1 MKPESGA
8 TTIIIT
14 SVLVGLILMLV
25 MASAKGVLYQLKHS
39 NNQIDSRRSYWQ
51 AEGGLECAYAK
62 MWRSGKL
69 TQNFS
74 GCIAMLGLD
83 ELVIE
88 QGTPNVI
95 RSSSGY
101 VTLSKAF
108 YLPRLQ
114 LKSPITT
121 RSHLLVNGNLAID
134 PNIGPRIN
142 RTDWQ
147 CYSLR
152 YIGELYARSFS
163 SKHPYQVEPSSRYFP
178 SVNSV
183 SSINSFSS
191 VNSFTS
197 RKCSGSYFTS
207 LAWRLEDTLNDFS
220 FEPDIDPFKEVFNL
234 ERHEWFSVMS
244 DTSRLAHVPIWLTES
259 MPTDATQLPK
269 SKFIDN
275 CGQEVVS
282 LVKAAHEL
290 IWVYGGC
297 EISEDDV
304 YLLNLA
310 IETHLESGLVLV
322 FHNGIVSI
330 SAQQPLKGL
339 IYHLVTSDLA
349 EQDSD
354 WSKTANDKPPS
365 VLEQTI
371 EQLSFVTRLTKQQV
385 SYFQNGRFYP
395 LGGLVLDAPNH
406 YALVNGSLNTEY
418 RKHVTEAAARNF
430 HFLRWVLGSWYDF

>member
-1 MKPESGA
+1 MKQESGA

-62 MWRSGKL
+62 MLRSGKL
-69 TQNFS
+69 IQNFS
-74 GCIAMLGLD
+74 DCIAMLGLD
-83 ELVIE
+83 ELKTE
-88 QGTPNVI
+88 QGTPNII

-108 YLPRLQ
+108 YLPELQ

-121 RSHLLVNGNLAID
+121 RSHFLVNGNLTID
-134 PNIGPRIN
+134 PNIDLRIN
-142 RTDWQ
+142 STDWQ

-152 YIGELYARSFS
+152 YIGDLYARSFS
-163 SKHPYQVEPSSRYFP
+163 S
-178 SVNSV
+178 
-183 SSINSFSS
+183 INSF
-191 VNSFTS
+191 TR
-197 RKCSGSYFTS
+197 RKCSDSYFTS

-244 DTSRLAHVPIWLTES
+244 DTSRLVHVPIWLTDS
-259 MPTDATQLPK
+259 MPAHATQLPK
-269 SKFIDN
+269 ATFIDN

-297 EISEDDV
+297 ELSEDDV
-304 YLLNLA
+304 YAINLA
-310 IETHLESGLVLV
+310 IETHL
-322 FHNGIVSI
+322 
-330 SAQQPLKGL
+330 
-339 IYHLVTSDLA
+339 
-349 EQDSD
+349 
-354 WSKTANDKPPS
+354 
-365 VLEQTI
+365 
-371 EQLSFVTRLTKQQV
+371 
-385 SYFQNGRFYP
+385 
-395 LGGLVLDAPNH
+395 
-406 YALVNGSLNTEY
+406 
-418 RKHVTEAAARNF
+418 
-430 HFLRWVLGSWYDF
+430 

>member
-1 MKPESGA
+1 MKPQCGA

-14 SVLVGLILMLV
+14 SVLVSIILTLV
-25 MASAKGVLYQLKHS
+25 MASAKGVWYQLKHS
-39 NNQIDSRRSYWQ
+39 NNQVDGRRSYWQ
-51 AEGGLECAYAK
+51 AEGGLECAFTK
-62 MWRSGKL
+62 MLGSGEL

-74 GCIAMLGLD
+74 DCIAMLGLD
-83 ELVIE
+83 ELKIE
-88 QGTPNVI
+88 QGTPNII

-108 YLPRLQ
+108 YLPE
-114 LKSPITT
+114 LKITSPITT
-121 RSHLLVNGNLAID
+121 RSNLLVNGNLSID

-142 RTDWQ
+142 NTDWQ

-152 YIGELYARSFS
+152 YIGELYAQSFS
-163 SKHPYQVEPSSRYFP
+163 SKYSYQADLETRYFP
-178 SVNSV
+178 SVNSFPTV
-183 SSINSFSS
+183 DSIP
-191 VNSFTS
+191 
-197 RKCSGSYFTS
+197 RRQCADSYFTS

-269 SKFIDN
+269 AVFINN

-282 LVKAAHEL
+282 LVKAAHQL

-297 EISEDDV
+297 ELSDEDI
-304 YLLNLA
+304 YAINLA

-339 IYHLVTSDLA
+339 VYHLVTSDLPLG
-349 EQDSD
+349 DND

-365 VLEQTI
+365 ALGQTI
-371 EQLSFVTRLTKQQV
+371 EELSFVTRLRKQQV

-395 LGGLVLDAPNH
+395 LGGLVLDAPER
-406 YALVNGSLNTEY
+406 YALINGSLSTEY
-418 RKHVTEAAARNF
+418 SKYVTESVARDY
-430 HFLRWVLGSWYDF
+430 HSLTWVLGSWYDF